1 MEKTGRESSFKEQG
15 SNLVSEIFLALFTL
29 LYIRFIGFQYAWKYI
44 LFLFKRKGSWLRYI
58 NGDIIRSLNDAG
70 FVFSFLF
77 CPLGFHRYK

>member
-70 FVFSFLF
+70 FVFFFSFLSSWIP
-77 CPLGFHRYK
+77 PL